1 LDLKLGKFNEKSMVV
16 QQNATK
22 NKKAFIEMIPIYPTM
37 WKTFIEKPDLKPS
50 NKVSQ
55 KK

>member
-1 LDLKLGKFNEKSMVV
+1 
-16 QQNATK
+16 
-22 NKKAFIEMIPIYPTM
+22 MIPIYPTM

-55 KK
+55 KKW